1 MLMAF
6 VVYLKSNKEIPLFT
20 HAITRK
26 PSPNFNQGLTTSLL
40 GDPSYDLIQ
49 KQHDTYIETLA
60 RLGLDVMIMDPQ
72 PDYPDAYFV
81 EDTAVVTPEVAVITI
96 PGAPSRQGEQFS
108 IEEALSRF
116 RKIEKIQAPGTVDGG
131 DVLMAGDR
139 FFIGV
144 SERTNAE
151 GARQLGAI
159 LEACGYVWDTV
170 PVGAGLHLKSS
181 INYVGKNTLLLTS
194 PFQNLELFDS
204 YTRIILDEKEV
215 YAANTLWMNDTLIMP
230 KGFPITRKQLSTLN
244 LPVIE
249 LDVSEVAKM
258 DWGLTCLSLRF

>member
-1 MLMAF
+1 M
-6 VVYLKSNKEIPLFT
+6 FT
-20 HAITRK
+20 HAIARK
-26 PSPNFNQGLTTSLL
+26 PAPNFNQGLTTSLL
-40 GDPSYDLIQ
+40 GDPSYNLIQ
-49 KQHDTYIETLA
+49 KQHDIYIETLGN
-60 RLGLDVMIMDPQ
+60 LGLEVMVLDPQ

-96 PGAPSRQGEQFS
+96 PGALSRQGEQFS
-108 IEEALSRF
+108 IEAALSHF

-159 LEACGYVWDTV
+159 LEACGYAWDTV
-170 PVGAGLHLKSS
+170 PVEVGLHLKSS
-181 INYVGKNTLLLTS
+181 INYVGKNTLLLTA
-194 PFQNLELFDS
+194 PFQNLVLFDS

-215 YAANTLWMNDTLIMP
+215 YAANTLWINNTLIMP
-230 KGFPITRKQLSTLN
+230 KGFPIARKKLSALN
-244 LPVIE
+244 LPIIE

-258 DWGLTCLSLRF
+258 DGGLTCLSLRL